1 MRRHEKERNQTRTRL
16 YGHSNSEDQ
25 NFDRDF
31 SLNEIPDSE
40 WNRTEDHFSTRRNPR
55 GGDDLFR
62 NNEYYTNESDQNER
76 KNAMLG
82 FGNANKSAQWSGYER
97 TGHYGKGP
105 KGYKRT
111 DDRVKEN
118 VSEALYSDPNVD
130 ATDIE
135 VEVKDGTVILKGS
148 VESRQIKRAAEDCVD
163 HLSGVEDVRNE
174 LTIKKSTS
182 PSSGIPQ

>member
-16 YGHSNSEDQ
+16 YGHLNPEDQ
-25 NFDRDF
+25 NFPDEDRDAYR
-31 SLNEIPDSE
+31 SGMSSNYQ
-40 WNRTEDHFSTRRNPR
+40 RPR

-62 NNEYYTNESDQNER
+62 NNDYYTNEFDHSER
-76 KNAMLG
+76 KNARLG
-82 FGNANKSAQWSGYER
+82 FGSANKSIEWTGYEG

-111 DDRVKEN
+111 DDRIKED

-130 ATDIE
+130 ASDID

-163 HLSGVEDVRNE
+163 HLSGVEDIRNE
-174 LTIKKSTS
+174 LIIKKSTS
-182 PSSGIPQ
+182 PSSGIPH